1 MSDQSRKFMDE
12 KDVLVKPLPIS
23 ATIEG
28 AESPSAS
35 IPKLKSSAA
44 LPNHMRRIKNEIRP
58 MQM

>member
-1 MSDQSRKFMDE
+1 MDE